1 VLLPL
6 AALGLFV
13 AACGDDDDAAAT
25 TGAPATTDAVVETT
39 GAAVETT
46 AAADEVTGDINVFA
60 AASLTGSF
68 TEIGA
73 AFTVEHPDANVVF
86 NFAGSS
92 DLVAQINE
100 GAPADVFASADQN
113 NMTKLTDAAG
123 NAGDPIVFARNSL
136 QIAVEPGNPN
146 GITGVADLAD
156 PDLVIVTTDPEVPI
170 GRYTE
175 EVFTNAGVAVTPAS
189 FEADVKAVLN
199 KVVLGEADAGVVY
212 STDVEAAGD
221 TVTGVEIP
229 ADVNVTPEYPIVA
242 TAAAPNAA
250 GAAAFTGFVL
260 GVAGQEI
267 LQSYGFSAP

>member
-1 VLLPL
+1 
-6 AALGLFV
+6 
-13 AACGDDDDAAAT
+13 DAAAT
-25 TGAPATTDAVVETT
+25 EATVETT
-39 GAAVETT
+39 DPAAETT
-46 AAADEVTGDINVFA
+46 AADVEVAGDITVFA

-113 NMTKLTDAAG
+113 NMTTLTDAAG
-123 NAGDPIVFARNSL
+123 NAGDPVVFARNSL
-136 QIAVEPGNPN
+136 EIAVEPGNPN
-146 GITGVADLAD
+146 GITGVADLAN
-156 PDLVIVTTDPEVPI
+156 PDLVIVTTAPEVPI
-170 GRYTE
+170 GKYTQ
-175 EVFTNAGVAVTPAS
+175 EVFTNAGVTVTPAS

-221 TVTGVEIP
+221 AVTGVEIP
-229 ADVNVTPEYPIVA
+229 ADINVTPEYPIVA
-242 TAAAPNAA
+242 TAAAPNAP
-250 GAAAFTGFVL
+250 GAAAFTEFVL
-260 GVAGQEI
+260 GEAGQKI